1 MTEFIKI
8 IPSIIIILSIGFTA
22 VHLSKLY
29 IDKLF
34 DDKKIKSVM
43 EYSELMH
50 ILDDIFDEIVTNKY
64 LFHYNLSNTRVI
76 PDTTKEI
83 EEITLDVYESF
94 SQAYLD
100 NITFYITKESFMR
113 IITRKARLWLVA
125 YTTNNISN

>member
-8 IPSIIIILSIGFTA
+8 IPNIIIILSIGFTA

-43 EYSELMH
+43 AYSELMH